1 MRDDQVSDARNEHD
15 GRAEREVLST
25 IGEERQLNDDRQ
37 AQHTLTTCCHTT
49 VRKIKTKKDARPIR
63 TQAAQ
68 DGRDEERGDAAVLV
82 TAFGKMENQH
92 HLRDHHGVGQIRDN
106 DPDRS
111 QETPFNSAS
120 LLGDFIGSIT
130 RNCRCWSISELWRCR
145 LRWPRPSKYDRPWPQ
160 VGPRPF

>member
-37 AQHTLTTCCHTT
+37 AQHTLTT
-49 VRKIKTKKDARPIR
+49 
-63 TQAAQ
+63 QAAQ

-92 HLRDHHGVGQIRDN
+92 HLRDHHGVGQIRAN
-106 DPDRS
+106 DPCIVDAS
-111 QETPFNSAS
+111 QCQGYGGADC
-120 LLGDFIGSIT
+120 GDHDHRNTNDDGHKSI
-130 RNCRCWSISELWRCR
+130 RGL
-145 LRWPRPSKYDRPWPQ
+145 
-160 VGPRPF
+160 F